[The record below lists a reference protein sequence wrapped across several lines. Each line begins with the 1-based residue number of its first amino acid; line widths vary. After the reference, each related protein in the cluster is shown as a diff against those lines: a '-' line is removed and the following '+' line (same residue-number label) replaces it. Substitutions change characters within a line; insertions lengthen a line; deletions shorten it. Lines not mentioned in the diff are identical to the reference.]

1 MTAEAFFDTN
11 ILLYAGSAAPADAA
25 KQRRAEKLLLTVPFA
40 TSAQVLQEYIAN
52 ALGKKS
58 LGLSEDNVSAM
69 LEALGIVEVLPI
81 TRELVSQSF
90 LLRRRFN
97 VSHGDATIIAAAL
110 ELGCKTLYTEDLNHG
125 QDYAGVRVVNPFRE
139 MDET

>member
-1 MTAEAFFDTN
+1 MF
-11 ILLYAGSAAPADAA
+11 
-25 KQRRAEKLLLTVPFA
+25 
-40 TSAQVLQEYIAN
+40 
-52 ALGKKS
+52 
-58 LGLSEDNVSAM
+58 
-69 LEALGIVEVLPI
+69 PI
-81 TRELVSQSF
+81 TRELVSQAF

-97 VSHGDATIIAAAL
+97 VSHWDATLIAAAL